1 MFAFP
6 DQFVSLQRHSLES
19 AQAIAMA
26 SFGGFERLAQL
37 NVQAAKASVEESVQK
52 GLLFLETKDVKAFA
66 DSVSD
71 SAQPSGDKFS
81 AYAKHVYEIASETGA
96 EITKVVEKHF
106 SEGNR
111 QLTASIEAMAK
122 NAPVGSEGVVTLVK
136 SAVTAANATWDQVN
150 KASRQVVEMTE
161 SNVANATSAARSAGT
176 AATAAAK
183 RKTA

>member
-1 MFAFP
+1 MFSFP
-6 DQFVSLQRHSLES
+6 DQFVALQRQSLES

-26 SFGGFERLAQL
+26 SFAGFEKLAQL
-37 NVQAAKASVEESVQK
+37 NVQAAKASIEESVQK
-52 GLLFLETKDVKAFA
+52 SMSLLETRDVKALTESF
-66 DSVSD
+66 SE
-71 SAQPSGDKFS
+71 SAQPAGDKFT

-96 EITKVVEKHF
+96 EISKVVERQF

-122 NAPVGSEGVVTLVK
+122 NSPIGSEGVVTLVK

-161 SNVANATSAARSAGT
+161 ANVANATNVARTAG
-176 AATAAAK
+176 K